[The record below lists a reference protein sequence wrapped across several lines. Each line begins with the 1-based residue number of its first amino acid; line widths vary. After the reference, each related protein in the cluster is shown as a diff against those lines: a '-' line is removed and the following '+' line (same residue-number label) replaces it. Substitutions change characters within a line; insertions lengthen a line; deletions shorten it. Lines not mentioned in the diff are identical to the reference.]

1 MIPRAPTPTLL
12 PYTTLFRSY
21 TRNQNWV
28 CGETP
33 LQQGVRDMGQVS
45 GVESNDSY
53 TVVIFRGSTAKP
65 LRFSFPRKF
74 VRKILILAAIVL
86 AADILVISHYV
97 VRTGEVWEL
106 SAFRSEALSA
116 RQQTAAFSTAVDDLK
131 KRLTSMKEVNQRLRV
146 MLGIEMPKTG
156 DQLNGRGGEETPLPE
171 GSTVNSPDKLI
182 RGGAVLQPASAV
194 DGLIEL
200 NTSKSTDLDE
210 QELVAAVRDGIVWLA
225 KEADVQEQTLQELAL
240 AAEQKSSRWAA
251 TPSIWP
257 VKGWVTSGFGPRVS
271 PFTEKP
277 AWHDGLDIGAA
288 ANAPVQAPA
297 QGRVT
302 SVGFDSKLGNTV
314 KLDHGFGIETL
325 YGHLAKALVKE
336 GQRVK
341 RGDVV
346 GLVGSTGLATGP
358 HLHYMVKVN
367 GQTFDPTKYI
377 LD

>member
-1 MIPRAPTPTLL
+1 MEG
-12 PYTTLFRSY
+12 
-21 TRNQNWV
+21 V
-28 CGETP
+28 P
-33 LQQGVRDMGQVS
+33 LQQGVKDMGQVNAA
-45 GVESNDSY
+45 ESSDSY

-74 VRKILILAAIVL
+74 VRKILIVAAILLV
-86 AADILVISHYV
+86 ADLLVISHYV
-97 VRTGEVWEL
+97 IRTGEVWEL
-106 SAFRSEALSA
+106 SAFRAEALSA
-116 RQQTAAFSTAVDDLK
+116 RQQTVAFSTAVDDLK
-131 KRLTSMKEVNQRLRV
+131 KRLISMKEVNQRLRV
-146 MLGIEMPKTG
+146 MLGIETLKAG
-156 DQLNGRGGEETPLPE
+156 DQFNGRGGEETPLPE
-171 GSTVNSPDKLI
+171 GSLIPADKNGEGGI
-182 RGGAVLQPASAV
+182 PGAVERIRADGQGEQAIAS
-194 DGLIEL
+194 GLKEI
-200 NTSKSTDLDE
+200 DE
-210 QELVAAVRDGIVWLA
+210 QELIASVKEGIAWLA
-225 KEADVQEQTLQELAL
+225 KEADRQEQSLQELSL
-240 AAEQKSSRWAA
+240 AAEQRSSRWAA

-257 VKGWVTSGFGPRVS
+257 VKGWITSGFGPRVS

-302 SVGFDSKLGNTV
+302 SVGFDSKLGNVV
-314 KLDHGFGIETL
+314 KVDHGFGIETL

>member
-1 MIPRAPTPTLL
+1 
-12 PYTTLFRSY
+12 
-21 TRNQNWV
+21 
-28 CGETP
+28 
-33 LQQGVRDMGQVS
+33 MGQMN
-45 GVESNDSY
+45 GAEDSDAY

-65 LRFSFPRKF
+65 LRFSFSRKLVSKLLIVGAIF
-74 VRKILILAAIVL
+74 VLV
-86 AADILVISHYV
+86 DILVISHYV
-97 VRTGEVWEL
+97 IRTGEVWEL
-106 SAFRSEALSA
+106 SAFRAEAMSA
-116 RQQTAAFSTAVDDLK
+116 REQTGAFSSAVDDLK

-146 MLGIEMPKTG
+146 MLGIEAPKTG
-156 DQLNGRGGEETPLPE
+156 DMVNGRGGVDVPLPDGNTLPTSE
-171 GSTVNSPDKLI
+171 KTTKSDAGAQHFSSVETSQSDLTGQTSPSAGSNSP
-182 RGGAVLQPASAV
+182 
-194 DGLIEL
+194 
-200 NTSKSTDLDE
+200 TE
-210 QELVAAVRDGIVWLA
+210 QEMITSIKDGIDWLS
-225 KEADVQEQTLQELAL
+225 KEAAIQEQSLQELSL

-302 SVGFDSKLGNTV
+302 AVGFDPKLGNVV
-314 KLDHGFGIETL
+314 KVDHGFGIETL

-341 RGDVV
+341 RGEVV

-358 HLHYMVKVN
+358 HLHYMVKVH
-367 GQTFDPTKYI
+367 GQALDPVKYI
-377 LD
+377 LE

>member
-1 MIPRAPTPTLL
+1 
-12 PYTTLFRSY
+12 
-21 TRNQNWV
+21 
-28 CGETP
+28 
-33 LQQGVRDMGQVS
+33 MGQVTGTENS
-45 GVESNDSY
+45 DSY

-74 VRKILILAAIVL
+74 VRKLLIVCAIFLV
-86 AADILVISHYV
+86 ADLLVISHYV
-97 VRTGEVWEL
+97 IRTGEVWEL
-106 SAFRSEALSA
+106 SAFRSEAMSA
-116 RQQTAAFSTAVDDLK
+116 RQQTVAFSTAIDDLK
-131 KRLTSMKEVNQRLRV
+131 RRLTSMKEVNQRLRV
-146 MLGIEMPKTG
+146 MLGIETPKTG
-156 DQLNGRGGEETPLPE
+156 DQVNGRGGEDGPLPE
-171 GSTVNSPDKLI
+171 GNSMPTSGTFKSDLLSQPST
-182 RGGAVLQPASAV
+182 AVEGV
-194 DGLIEL
+194 RIDGVAEQTK
-200 NTSKSTDLDE
+200 TSSVSSGFDE
-210 QELVAAVRDGIVWLA
+210 QELIATVKEGIEWLSREA
-225 KEADVQEQTLQELAL
+225 KVQEQTLQELSL

-302 SVGFDSKLGNTV
+302 SVGFDPKLGNIV

-325 YGHLAKALVKE
+325 YGHLAKPLVKE

>member
-1 MIPRAPTPTLL
+1 
-12 PYTTLFRSY
+12 
-21 TRNQNWV
+21 
-28 CGETP
+28 
-33 LQQGVRDMGQVS
+33 MGQVTGTENS
-45 GVESNDSY
+45 DAY

-74 VRKILILAAIVL
+74 VRKLLIVCGIFIIADLLVL
-86 AADILVISHYV
+86 SHYV
-97 VRTGEVWEL
+97 IRTGEVWEL
-106 SAFRSEALSA
+106 SAFRSEAMSA
-116 RQQTAAFSTAVDDLK
+116 RQQTVAFSTAIDDLK

-146 MLGIEMPKTG
+146 MLGIETPKTG
-156 DQLNGRGGEETPLPE
+156 DLVNGRGGEDGPIPE
-171 GSTVNSPDKLI
+171 GNLIPPSGASRGDSQSQSPNAAEGARADGTVDQSKNSSL
-182 RGGAVLQPASAV
+182 SS
-194 DGLIEL
+194 EF
-200 NTSKSTDLDE
+200 DE
-210 QELVAAVRDGIVWLA
+210 QELIATVKQGIEWLSR
-225 KEADVQEQTLQELAL
+225 EANVQEQTLHELSL

-302 SVGFDSKLGNTV
+302 TVGFDPKLGNIV

-336 GQRVK
+336 GQRVR

-346 GLVGSTGLATGP
+346 GLIGSTGLATGP

>member
-1 MIPRAPTPTLL
+1 
-12 PYTTLFRSY
+12 
-21 TRNQNWV
+21 
-28 CGETP
+28 
-33 LQQGVRDMGQVS
+33 MGQGTENS
-45 GVESNDSY
+45 DAY

-74 VRKILILAAIVL
+74 VRKLLIVCAIFMV
-86 AADILVISHYV
+86 ADLLVISHYV
-97 VRTGEVWEL
+97 IRTGEVWEL
-106 SAFRSEALSA
+106 SAFRAEAMSA
-116 RQQTAAFSTAVDDLK
+116 RQQTTAFSTAIDDLK

-146 MLGIEMPKTG
+146 MLGIETPKTG
-156 DQLNGRGGEETPLPE
+156 DLVNGRGGDDGPLPE
-171 GSTVNSPDKLI
+171 GNSLPMTGKSLRSDAGMQSTGETESMLI
-182 RGGAVLQPASAV
+182 AEQNLMHLPSGEISEQQLIASV
-194 DGLIEL
+194 
-200 NTSKSTDLDE
+200 
-210 QELVAAVRDGIVWLA
+210 QEGIQWLS
-225 KEADVQEQTLQELAL
+225 KEAKVQEQTLQELSL

-288 ANAPVQAPA
+288 GNAPVQAPA

-302 SVGFDSKLGNTV
+302 TVGFDPKLGNIV

-346 GLVGSTGLATGP
+346 GLVGSSGLATGP

>member
-1 MIPRAPTPTLL
+1 
-12 PYTTLFRSY
+12 
-21 TRNQNWV
+21 
-28 CGETP
+28 
-33 LQQGVRDMGQVS
+33 MGQVN

-74 VRKILILAAIVL
+74 VRKILILGAIVL

-106 SAFRSEALSA
+106 SAFRAEALSA

-146 MLGIEMPKTG
+146 MLGIEAPKTG
-156 DQLNGRGGEETPLPE
+156 DQFNGRGGEETPLPE
-171 GSTVNSPDKLI
+171 GSTLNSIDKPAKGESDLSSA
-182 RGGAVLQPASAV
+182 AVGSQSDLAGSRDLGQP
-194 DGLIEL
+194 
-200 NTSKSTDLDE
+200 
-210 QELVAAVRDGIVWLA
+210 ELVAAVKEGIVWLA
-225 KEADVQEQTLQELAL
+225 KEADVQEQTLQELSV

-302 SVGFDSKLGNTV
+302 SVGFDPKLGNVV

-346 GLVGSTGLATGP
+346 GLVGSSGLATGP

>member
-1 MIPRAPTPTLL
+1 
-12 PYTTLFRSY
+12 
-21 TRNQNWV
+21 
-28 CGETP
+28 
-33 LQQGVRDMGQVS
+33 MGQFCPVLVGKLGGEIVHGHAAVLGQGDLAVS
-45 GVESNDSY
+45 
-53 TVVIFRGSTAKP
+53 RAKEAGQQD
-65 LRFSFPRKF
+65 
-74 VRKILILAAIVL
+74 LAA
-86 AADILVISHYV
+86 V
-97 VRTGEVWEL
+97 V
-106 SAFRSEALSA
+106 
-116 RQQTAAFSTAVDDLK
+116 
-131 KRLTSMKEVNQRLRV
+131 KEN
-146 MLGIEMPKTG
+146 
-156 DQLNGRGGEETPLPE
+156 
-171 GSTVNSPDKLI
+171 
-182 RGGAVLQPASAV
+182 
-194 DGLIEL
+194 
-200 NTSKSTDLDE
+200 
-210 QELVAAVRDGIVWLA
+210 IVWLA
-225 KEADVQEQTLQELAL
+225 KEADAQEHSLQELSV

-302 SVGFDSKLGNTV
+302 SVGFDPKLGNVV

-325 YGHLAKALVKE
+325 YGHLAKSLVKE

-346 GLVGSTGLATGP
+346 GLVGSSGLATGP

>member
-1 MIPRAPTPTLL
+1 MGTLEIRIG
-12 PYTTLFRSY
+12 YA
-21 TRNQNWV
+21 
-28 CGETP
+28 GTP

-210 QELVAAVRDGIVWLA
+210 QQLVAAVRDGIVWLA

-302 SVGFDSKLGNTV
+302 SVGFDSKLGNVV

-346 GLVGSTGLATGP
+346 GLVGSSGLATGP

-367 GQTFDPTKYI
+367 GQTFDPSKYI

>member
-1 MIPRAPTPTLL
+1 
-12 PYTTLFRSY
+12 
-21 TRNQNWV
+21 
-28 CGETP
+28 
-33 LQQGVRDMGQVS
+33 MGQTAGAENS
-45 GVESNDSY
+45 DSY

-74 VRKILILAAIVL
+74 VRKLLLVLAIFILADL
-86 AADILVISHYV
+86 LVISHYV
-97 VRTGEVWEL
+97 IRTGEVWEL
-106 SAFRSEALSA
+106 SAFRSEAMSA
-116 RQQTAAFSTAVDDLK
+116 RQQTAAFASAIEDLR
-131 KRLTSMKEVNQRLRV
+131 KRLTNMKEVNQRLRV
-146 MLGIEMPKTG
+146 MLGIETPKAG
-156 DQLNGRGGEETPLPE
+156 DLVNGRGGEDVPLPE
-171 GSTVNSPDKLI
+171 GNYDLVVPSLTPGTRNNDNSGSFPISEGRRND
-182 RGGAVLQPASAV
+182 GAVEGVKSGSAGAQV
-194 DGLIEL
+194 G
-200 NTSKSTDLDE
+200 E
-210 QELVAAVRDGIVWLA
+210 QEIVASVKDGIEWLSREA
-225 KEADVQEQTLQELAL
+225 KAQEQNLQELSL

-302 SVGFDSKLGNTV
+302 TVGFDPKLGNTV
-314 KLDHGFGIETL
+314 KLDHGYGIETL
-325 YGHLAKALVKE
+325 YGHLAKSLVKE

-367 GQTFDPTKYI
+367 GQTLDPTKYI

>member
-1 MIPRAPTPTLL
+1 
-12 PYTTLFRSY
+12 
-21 TRNQNWV
+21 
-28 CGETP
+28 
-33 LQQGVRDMGQVS
+33 MGQVNAA
-45 GVESNDSY
+45 ESSDSY

-74 VRKILILAAIVL
+74 VRKILIVAAILLV
-86 AADILVISHYV
+86 ADLLVISHYV
-97 VRTGEVWEL
+97 IRTGEVWEL
-106 SAFRSEALSA
+106 SAFRAEALSA
-116 RQQTAAFSTAVDDLK
+116 RQQTVAFSTAVDDLK
-131 KRLTSMKEVNQRLRV
+131 KRLISMKEVNQRLRV
-146 MLGIEMPKTG
+146 MLGIETLKAG
-156 DQLNGRGGEETPLPE
+156 DQFNGRGGEETPLPE
-171 GSTVNSPDKLI
+171 GSLIPADKKGEVGI
-182 RGGAVLQPASAV
+182 PGAVERIRADGQGEQAIAS
-194 DGLIEL
+194 GFKEI
-200 NTSKSTDLDE
+200 DE
-210 QELVAAVRDGIVWLA
+210 QELIASVKEGIAWLA
-225 KEADVQEQTLQELAL
+225 KEADRQEQSLQELSL

-257 VKGWVTSGFGPRVS
+257 VKGWITSGFGPRVS

-302 SVGFDSKLGNTV
+302 SVGFDSKLGNVV
-314 KLDHGFGIETL
+314 KVDHGFGIETL

>member
-1 MIPRAPTPTLL
+1 
-12 PYTTLFRSY
+12 
-21 TRNQNWV
+21 
-28 CGETP
+28 
-33 LQQGVRDMGQVS
+33 MGQMT
-45 GVESNDSY
+45 GAENNDSY

-65 LRFSFPRKF
+65 LRFSFPRRF
-74 VRKILILAAIVL
+74 VRRLLIVGTLLLLADL
-86 AADILVISHYV
+86 LVVSHYV
-97 VRTGEVWEL
+97 IRTGEVWEL
-106 SAFRSEALSA
+106 SAFRAEAVSA
-116 RQQTAAFSTAVDDLK
+116 REQTAAFGTAIDDLK

-146 MLGIEMPKTG
+146 MLGIETPKTG
-156 DQLNGRGGEETPLPE
+156 DVVNGRGGEDVPLPE
-171 GSTVNSPDKLI
+171 GNRL
-182 RGGAVLQPASAV
+182 PASDKTPGNEDQIQHSSMIHTAQSVQVSSVSTSVPGLTGHEAIVAV
-194 DGLIEL
+194 SEGIE
-200 NTSKSTDLDE
+200 
-210 QELVAAVRDGIVWLA
+210 WLK
-225 KEADVQEQTLQELAL
+225 KEAASQEQILQELSQ

-257 VKGWVTSGFGPRVS
+257 VKGWITSGFGPRIS

-277 AWHDGLDIGAA
+277 TWHDGLDIGAA

-302 SVGFDSKLGNTV
+302 SVGFDPKLGHMV

-325 YGHLAKALVKE
+325 YGHLAKPLVKE

-346 GLVGSTGLATGP
+346 GLVGSSGLATGP

-367 GQTFDPTKYI
+367 GQALDPNKYI

>member
-1 MIPRAPTPTLL
+1 
-12 PYTTLFRSY
+12 
-21 TRNQNWV
+21 
-28 CGETP
+28 
-33 LQQGVRDMGQVS
+33 MGQVH

-74 VRKILILAAIVL
+74 VRKILILGAILL
-86 AADILVISHYV
+86 AADLLVISHYV

-106 SAFRSEALSA
+106 SAFRAEALSA

-146 MLGIEMPKTG
+146 MLGIEAPKTG
-156 DQLNGRGGEETPLPE
+156 DQFNGRGGEETPLPE
-171 GSTVNSPDKLI
+171 GSTLNSIDK
-182 RGGAVLQPASAV
+182 PAKGESELTSAV
-194 DGLIEL
+194 IG
-200 NTSKSTDLDE
+200 SQSDLGPSRDLG
-210 QELVAAVRDGIVWLA
+210 QPELVTAVKEGILWLA
-225 KEADVQEQTLQELAL
+225 KEADVQEHTLQELSV

-302 SVGFDSKLGNTV
+302 NVGFDPKLGNVV

-346 GLVGSTGLATGP
+346 GLVGSSGLATGP

>member
-1 MIPRAPTPTLL
+1 
-12 PYTTLFRSY
+12 
-21 TRNQNWV
+21 
-28 CGETP
+28 
-33 LQQGVRDMGQVS
+33 MGQVN
-45 GVESNDSY
+45 GVETNDSY

-74 VRKILILAAIVL
+74 VRKILILGAIIL
-86 AADILVISHYV
+86 AADLLVISHYV

-106 SAFRSEALSA
+106 SAFRAEALSA

-131 KRLTSMKEVNQRLRV
+131 KRLMSMKEVNQRLRV
-146 MLGIEMPKTG
+146 MLGIETPKTG
-156 DQLNGRGGEETPLPE
+156 DQLNGRGGEDTPLPE
-171 GSTVNSPDKLI
+171 GITLTPAEKPA
-182 RGGAVLQPASAV
+182 RGESELQTSAASQGDV
-194 DGLIEL
+194 
-200 NTSKSTDLDE
+200 
-210 QELVAAVRDGIVWLA
+210 VAAGQKELGQEELAMIVKESIAWLS
-225 KEADVQEQTLQELAL
+225 KEAEMQERTLQELSV
-240 AAEQKSSRWAA
+240 AAEQRSARWAA

-302 SVGFDSKLGNTV
+302 SVGFDPKLGNVV

-325 YGHLAKALVKE
+325 YGHLAKTLVKE

-346 GLVGSTGLATGP
+346 GLVGSSGLATGP

>member
-1 MIPRAPTPTLL
+1 
-12 PYTTLFRSY
+12 
-21 TRNQNWV
+21 
-28 CGETP
+28 
-33 LQQGVRDMGQVS
+33 MGQVTGAENS
-45 GVESNDSY
+45 DAY

-74 VRKILILAAIVL
+74 VRKLLIVGAVLILA
-86 AADILVISHYV
+86 DILIISHYV
-97 VRTGEVWEL
+97 IRTGEVWEL
-106 SAFRSEALSA
+106 SAFRSEAMSA
-116 RQQTAAFSTAVDDLK
+116 REQTAAFSTAVDDLK

-146 MLGIEMPKTG
+146 MLGIEAPKTG
-156 DQLNGRGGEETPLPE
+156 DIVNGRGGEDVPLPE
-171 GSTVNSPDKLI
+171 GN
-182 RGGAVLQPASAV
+182 VLPASEKV
-194 DGLIEL
+194 QRSEGLLPGTTETAQGTL
-200 NTSKSTDLDE
+200 AGLPAGSSGLTE
-210 QELVAAVRDGIVWLA
+210 QEMIASIKDGIDWLA
-225 KEADVQEQTLQELAL
+225 KEATTQERFLQELFL

-302 SVGFDSKLGNTV
+302 MVGFDPKLGNLV

-325 YGHLAKALVKE
+325 YGHLAKSLVKE

-341 RGDVV
+341 RGEVV

-358 HLHYMVKVN
+358 HLHYMVKVH
-367 GQTFDPTKYI
+367 GQTFDPVKYI
-377 LD
+377 LE

>member
-1 MIPRAPTPTLL
+1 
-12 PYTTLFRSY
+12 
-21 TRNQNWV
+21 
-28 CGETP
+28 
-33 LQQGVRDMGQVS
+33 MGQVH

-74 VRKILILAAIVL
+74 VRKILILAAIL
-86 AADILVISHYV
+86 LVGDLLVVSHYV

-106 SAFRSEALSA
+106 SAFRAEALSA
-116 RQQTAAFSTAVDDLK
+116 RQQTVAFSTAVDDLR

-146 MLGIEMPKTG
+146 MLGIEAPKAG
-156 DQLNGRGGEETPLPE
+156 DQFNGRGGEETPLPE
-171 GSTVNSPDKLI
+171 GSMLNSSDKPA
-182 RGGAVLQPASAV
+182 RGESEVQSGAVGGQSDLAAS
-194 DGLIEL
+194 G
-200 NTSKSTDLDE
+200 SKEIDQ
-210 QELVAAVRDGIVWLA
+210 QELVAAVKQGIGWLA
-225 KEADVQEQTLQELAL
+225 KEAEAQEQSLQELSL

-302 SVGFDSKLGNTV
+302 NVGFDPKLGNVV

-346 GLVGSTGLATGP
+346 GLVGSSGLATGP